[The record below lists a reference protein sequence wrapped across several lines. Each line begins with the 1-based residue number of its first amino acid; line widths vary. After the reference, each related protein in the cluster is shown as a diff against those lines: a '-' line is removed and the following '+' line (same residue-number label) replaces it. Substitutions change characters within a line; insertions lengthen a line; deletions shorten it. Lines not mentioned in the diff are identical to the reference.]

1 MDPKFTGVKLR
12 LYRLLIEKG
21 EKALLSDEELTLK
34 DLLGQDKGVRNAID
48 DADVILTVQ
57 EKQTVVK

>member
-1 MDPKFTGVKLR
+1 MR

-21 EKALLSDEELTLK
+21 EKALLTEEELTLK

-48 DADVILTVQ
+48 DADVILTIQ
-57 EKQTVVK
+57 EKESVVK